1 MTREEARERIAE
13 LAAGIRRHNRLYY
26 ELDSPEITDADYDRL
41 RRELV
46 ELELAWPE
54 FATQISPAAT
64 VGGEA
69 LETFAR
75 IEHQI
80 PMLSLED
87 VFLEAELAAFL
98 ERVRR
103 VGGGETVFVCE
114 EKIDGL
120 SCSLLYRDG
129 RLVQAATRGDGLVG
143 ENVTANVRNIAGIPL
158 CLRDPVALLEIRVEI
173 YLPLAAFRRLNEAA
187 LAAGERVF
195 ANPRNAAAGSLRQLD
210 PEISARRGLAGLA
223 FNVQRA
229 EGISFLTHHE
239 SLAWLREQGFA
250 VVFHQLTRDDAEIQ
264 AAIAAVAA
272 RRDDLDHDIDGAVLK
287 VDDLRLR
294 ESLGASSRAPRWAVA
309 WKYPAQIE
317 ETRVESI
324 SVQVGRTGRLTPIA
338 NLEPVVISGSTVARA
353 TLHNEDFVAA
363 LDVREGDQ
371 VQVRKAGEIIPE
383 VVAVRQDLRVADS
396 RPFVMPQTCPVCGA
410 PALRESGEAAR
421 FCTSATCPAQ
431 RLRRIEHFTSRTC
444 MDIEGFGEA
453 AIRQFHEADL
463 LSSISDLYHLHEHR
477 AALVDLPG
485 FGERSIDLRLE
496 AVERSKQNPLHRLLA
511 GLGIRH
517 VGVQSARAIASAF
530 PSLDRLLEVSAG
542 ELEAVP
548 DIGPATAAAVV
559 SFFAAAANIEE
570 IRRLQAAGVDPA
582 PAEETPA
589 AAEAAASAF
598 RDKSVVLTGTFAST
612 GRRELTEI
620 LTSLG
625 ASVRS
630 SVSARTD
637 LLIYGANAGSKF
649 AQAQRLGIDL
659 LDEAGLL
666 AALQAAGQ
674 AAESDS

>member
-13 LAAGIRRHNRLYY
+13 LGASIRYHDRLYY
-26 ELDSPEITDADYDRL
+26 ELDRPEITDADYDRL

-54 FATQISPAAT
+54 FAAQDSPVAA

-69 LETFAR
+69 LGTFAR

-80 PMLSLED
+80 PMLSLD
-87 VFLEAELAAFL
+87 DIFLESELTAFL

-103 VGGGETVFVCE
+103 VGGGATVFVCE

-129 RLVQAATRGDGLVG
+129 LLVQAATRGDGLVG

-158 CLRDPVALLEIRVEI
+158 RLGTPVPLLEIRVEI
-173 YLPLAAFRRLNEAA
+173 YLPLESFRRLNESA
-187 LAAGERVF
+187 LAAGERAF

-210 PEISARRGLAGLA
+210 PEISARRGLAALA
-223 FNVQRA
+223 FNIQRS
-229 EGISFLTHHE
+229 EGISWTTHHE

-250 VVFHQLTRDDAEIQ
+250 VVFHQLTTTDAEIQ
-264 AAIAAVAA
+264 AAIAAVAE
-272 RRDDLDHDIDGAVLK
+272 RREDLDHDIDGAVLK
-287 VDDLRLR
+287 VDDLQLR
-294 ESLGASSRAPRWAVA
+294 EALGASSRAPRWAVA

-317 ETRVESI
+317 ETQVESI

-363 LDVREGDQ
+363 LDVREGDR

-383 VVAVRQDLRVADS
+383 VVAVRHDLRIADS
-396 RPFVMPQTCPVCGA
+396 RPFAMPHTCPVCGA

-453 AIRQFHEADL
+453 AIRQFHETGY
-463 LSSISDLYHLHEHR
+463 LSRISDLYHLHEHR

-496 AVERSKQNPLHRLLA
+496 AVERSKENPLHRLLA

-517 VGVQSARAIASAF
+517 VGIQSARAIASAF
-530 PSLDRLLEVSAG
+530 ASLDRLLEAREE
-542 ELEAVP
+542 ELKAVP
-548 DIGPATAAAVV
+548 DIGPATAGSVV
-559 SFFAAAANIEE
+559 SFFAAEANVEE
-570 IRRLQAAGVDPA
+570 IRRLQAAGVDPV
-582 PAEETPA
+582 PLEEIPA
-589 AAEAAASAF
+589 AAAQPAPF
-598 RDKSVVLTGTFAST
+598 RNRAIVLTGTFSVM

-620 LTSLG
+620 LTALG
-625 ASVRS
+625 ATVRS

-637 LLIYGANAGSKF
+637 LLIHGENAGSKYD
-649 AQAQRLGIDL
+649 QALQLGIEL
-659 LDEAGLL
+659 LDE
-666 AALQAAGQ
+666 
-674 AAESDS
+674 E